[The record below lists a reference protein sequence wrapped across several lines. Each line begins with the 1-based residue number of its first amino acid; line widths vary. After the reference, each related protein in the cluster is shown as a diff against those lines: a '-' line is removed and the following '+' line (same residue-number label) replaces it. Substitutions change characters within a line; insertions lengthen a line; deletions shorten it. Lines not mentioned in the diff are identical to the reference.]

1 MNKLYKKIVC
11 FTLGFGLM
19 VALCGCG
26 SNTPKVQ
33 SEGMKRVGSLNVE
46 EAAIYTDDSE
56 KEDVI
61 ETYSSADGLCVIE
74 RYPTYYDVSLDY
86 EKGEPA
92 EVGKA
97 YAQTILEAVPGFAD
111 NFEPYLHENIR
122 GAFNGRKINYDA
134 LEERIKTLI
143 NSLPEDYRDE
153 VISFAKTLSQG
164 EADYSEDGNAE
175 DGNAEDDHAEDDH
188 AEDGHAEDGYAEDG
202 RLSYI
207 EALTM
212 QIIPDALRP
221 TACSALSLG
230 GEKTVSGKRISIRNL
245 EWNTGS
251 NNQMTKI
258 HAVTHM
264 KKGENS
270 ITTVGILGLLD
281 IITAVNDDGVMIA
294 ILDVG
299 SKEELPFVYND
310 KKCYTFEIRYALEH
324 FDNAKE
330 AGEYLVGESGDFTW
344 CNNLLC
350 TDEKDAFCC
359 ENATKEVA
367 ATGKARSV
375 LRTTESE
382 LMEGLAWDSP
392 DALCIVN
399 SFATKGNQDGFT
411 GAESN
416 ITRFVKYNKWVKEKD
431 KFSIADAKGLVAREV
446 VDQFVVS
453 NVHNSGNVHTVIVDY
468 ATGKIHVAFTKG
480 DHADDIPVFWEV
492 GTY

>member
-1 MNKLYKKIVC
+1 MNKIYKKIISC
-11 FTLGFGLM
+11 SLTLGMLLS
-19 VALCGCG
+19 VCGCG
-26 SNTPKVQ
+26 TNAKAVQ
-33 SEGMKRVGSLNVE
+33 SEGMKKVGSLYVE
-46 EAAIYTDDSE
+46 EDVTYTDDSE

-61 ETYSSADGLCVIE
+61 ETFSSADGLCVIE
-74 RYPTYYDVSLDY
+74 KYPTYYDVTLDY
-86 EKGEPA
+86 EKGEPT

-97 YAQTILEAVPGFAD
+97 YAETIIEAVPGFVN

-122 GAFNGRKINYDA
+122 NAFDGRKVNYES
-134 LEERIKTLI
+134 LEDRIETLV
-143 NSLPEDYRDE
+143 NSLPKEYKDE
-153 VISFAKTLSQG
+153 VTSFAKTISQG
-164 EADYSEDGNAE
+164 EE
-175 DGNAEDDHAEDDH
+175 
-188 AEDGHAEDGYAEDG
+188 GYAEDG
-202 RLSYI
+202 KLSYI

-245 EWNTGS
+245 EWSAGS
-251 NNQMTKI
+251 ENQITEL

-264 KKGENS
+264 KKGDGS
-270 ITTVGILGLLD
+270 ITSIGFLGILD

-299 SKEELPFVYND
+299 SKEGLPFEKKK

-324 FDNAKE
+324 FETAKE

-367 ATGKARSV
+367 ATGKAKSV
-375 LRTTESE
+375 LRTKDSE
-382 LMEGLAWDSP
+382 LMEGLEWDTP

-399 SFATKGNQDGFT
+399 TFATKGNQDRFT
-411 GAESN
+411 GEEFN
-416 ITRFVKYNKWVKEKD
+416 ITRFVKYNQWVSEKEK
-431 KFSIADAKGLVAREV
+431 FSVADAKGLMAKEV
-446 VDQFVVS
+446 VDEYIVS

-468 ATGKIHVAFTKG
+468 DTGIIHVSFTKG
-480 DHADDIPVFWEV
+480 DCAENIPRFLEV
-492 GTY
+492 GSY

>member
-1 MNKLYKKIVC
+1 
-11 FTLGFGLM
+11 
-19 VALCGCG
+19 
-26 SNTPKVQ
+26 
-33 SEGMKRVGSLNVE
+33 MKSVGSLNVE

-97 YAQTILEAVPGFAD
+97 YAQTILEAVPDFAD

-134 LEERIKTLI
+134 LEERIETLI

-164 EADYSEDGNAE
+164 EANY
-175 DGNAEDDHAEDDH
+175 

-330 AGEYLVGESGDFTW
+330 AGEYLVTYHP
-344 CNNLLC
+344 
-350 TDEKDAFCC
+350 CC
-359 ENATKEVA
+359 
-367 ATGKARSV
+367 
-375 LRTTESE
+375 
-382 LMEGLAWDSP
+382 W
-392 DALCIVN
+392 
-399 SFATKGNQDGFT
+399 
-411 GAESN
+411 
-416 ITRFVKYNKWVKEKD
+416 
-431 KFSIADAKGLVAREV
+431 
-446 VDQFVVS
+446 
-453 NVHNSGNVHTVIVDY
+453 GNVREDVSIVGVDSFRGKTTWAKNKYHKVIAWMPKPEPY
-468 ATGKIHVAFTKG
+468 NS
-480 DHADDIPVFWEV
+480 
-492 GTY
+492 

>member
-1 MNKLYKKIVC
+1 MTKISKKAVKKLASGSVKENKGKYSVMIFSIILTTVLFSSL
-11 FTLGFGLM
+11 FTI
-19 VALCGCG
+19 
-26 SNTPKVQ
+26 
-33 SEGMKRVGSLNVE
+33 VGSLLSEFSQSSMGQYNYMDPVAMLVC
-46 EAAIYTDDSE
+46 AAAVVIFMFSGYLIIYNIFDLNIVSDM
-56 KEDVI
+56 KEYGLLKSIGTTGKQIRKMMNYRTKHICLVAIPIGLVI
-61 ETYSSADGLCVIE
+61 GCGIGGWMLPMI
-74 RYPTYYDVSLDY
+74 
-86 EKGEPA
+86 
-92 EVGKA
+92 GK
-97 YAQTILEAVPGFAD
+97 F
-111 NFEPYLHENIR
+111 
-122 GAFNGRKINYDA
+122 IN
-134 LEERIKTLI
+134 
-143 NSLPEDYRDE
+143 
-153 VISFAKTLSQG
+153 
-164 EADYSEDGNAE
+164 
-175 DGNAEDDHAEDDH
+175 
-188 AEDGHAEDGYAEDG
+188 
-202 RLSYI
+202 
-207 EALTM
+207 
-212 QIIPDALRP
+212 
-221 TACSALSLG
+221 
-230 GEKTVSGKRISIRNL
+230 
-245 EWNTGS
+245 
-251 NNQMTKI
+251 
-258 HAVTHM
+258 
-264 KKGENS
+264 
-270 ITTVGILGLLD
+270 TVGILGLLD

-324 FDNAKE
+324 FHNAKE
-330 AGEYLVGESGDFTW
+330 AGEYLLGESGDFTW

-359 ENATKEVA
+359 ENTTKEVA

-411 GAESN
+411 VEEFN

>member
-1 MNKLYKKIVC
+1 MNKIYKKIVC
-11 FTLGFGLM
+11 FTLGIGML
-19 VALCGCG
+19 VSICGCG
-26 SNTPKVQ
+26 SNAAEVH
-33 SEGMKRVGSLNVE
+33 SEGMKKVGSLNVE
-46 EAAIYTDDSE
+46 EEAAYTDDSE

-61 ETYSSADGLCVIE
+61 ETYSSKDGLCIIDK
-74 RYPTYYDVSLDY
+74 YPTYYDVNLDY
-86 EKGEPA
+86 EKGQPA

-97 YAQTILEAVPGFAD
+97 YAETILEAVPDFAD
-111 NFEPYLHENIR
+111 DFEPYLHENIR
-122 GAFNGRKINYDA
+122 GAFNGRKINYDT
-134 LEERIKTLI
+134 LEKRIDTLI
-143 NSLPEDYRDE
+143 DSLPEEYKEE
-153 VISFAKTLSQG
+153 VISFAKTISQG
-164 EADYSEDGNAE
+164 EE
-175 DGNAEDDHAEDDH
+175 
-188 AEDGHAEDGYAEDG
+188 GYAEDG
-202 RLSYI
+202 KLSYI
-207 EALTM
+207 EVLTM

-245 EWNTGS
+245 EWNIGS
-251 NNQMTKI
+251 SNQMTEI

-264 KKGENS
+264 KKGQNS

-281 IITAVNDDGVMIA
+281 IITAVNDDGVMIG

-299 SKEELPFVYND
+299 SKEELPFVYEG

-324 FDNAKE
+324 FHNAKE

-367 ATGKARSV
+367 ATGKAKSV
-375 LRTTESE
+375 LRTKDSE
-382 LMEGLAWDSP
+382 LMEGLVWDTP

-399 SFATKGNQDGFT
+399 SYATRGNQDGFT
-411 GAESN
+411 GAEFN
-416 ITRFVKYNKWVKEKD
+416 TTRFVKFNNWVSEKD
-431 KFSIADAKGLVAREV
+431 KFSLADAKGLVAREK
-446 VDQFVVS
+446 VDEFIVS

-480 DHADDIPVFWEV
+480 DHADNIPRFLEV

>member
-1 MNKLYKKIVC
+1 MNKIYKKIIS
-11 FTLGFGLM
+11 FSIITGMLFSI
-19 VALCGCG
+19 CGCG
-26 SNTPKVQ
+26 TSAADVQ
-33 SEGMKRVGSLNVE
+33 SEGMKKVGSLNVE
-46 EAAIYTDDSE
+46 EEVTYTDDSE
-56 KEDVI
+56 KEEVI
-61 ETYSSADGLCVIE
+61 ETFSSADGLCVIE
-74 RYPTYYDVSLDY
+74 KYPTYYDVTLDY

-97 YAQTILEAVPGFAD
+97 YAETILEAVPGFVN

-122 GAFNGRKINYDA
+122 NAFNGRKINEEA
-134 LEERIKTLI
+134 LEERIETMVD
-143 NSLPEDYRDE
+143 SLPKEYKDE
-153 VISFAKTLSQG
+153 VTSFAKTISQG
-164 EADYSEDGNAE
+164 EEGYEEDGK
-175 DGNAEDDHAEDDH
+175 
-188 AEDGHAEDGYAEDG
+188 
-202 RLSYI
+202 LSYI

-245 EWNTGS
+245 EWSAGS
-251 NNQMTKI
+251 ENQITEL

-264 KKGENS
+264 KKDDES
-270 ITTVGILGLLD
+270 ITSIGFLGILD

-299 SKEELPFVYND
+299 SKEGLPFVYKG

-324 FDNAKE
+324 FETAKE

-367 ATGKARSV
+367 ATGKAKSV
-375 LRTTESE
+375 LRTKDSE
-382 LMEGLAWDSP
+382 LMEGLEWDTP

-399 SFATKGNQDGFT
+399 TFATKDNQDRFT
-411 GAESN
+411 GEEFN
-416 ITRFVKYNKWVKEKD
+416 ITRFVKYNQWVCEKD
-431 KFSIADAKGLVAREV
+431 KFSVADAKGLMAKEV
-446 VDQFVVS
+446 VDEYIVS

-468 ATGKIHVAFTKG
+468 NTGIIHVSFTKG
-480 DHADDIPVFWEV
+480 DCADNIPKFLDI

>member
-33 SEGMKRVGSLNVE
+33 SEGMKKVGSLNVE
-46 EAAIYTDDSE
+46 EAATYTDESE
-56 KEDVI
+56 KEEAI

-97 YAQTILEAVPGFAD
+97 YAQTILEAVPDFAD

-134 LEERIKTLI
+134 LEERIETLI

-153 VISFAKTLSQG
+153 VISFAKTLSQE
-164 EADYSEDGNAE
+164 EADY
-175 DGNAEDDHAEDDH
+175 
-188 AEDGHAEDGYAEDG
+188 AEDGYAEDG

-230 GEKTVSGKRISIRNL
+230 GEKTVSGKRITIRNL

-411 GAESN
+411 GAEFN

>member
-86 EKGEPA
+86 GKGEPV

-97 YAQTILEAVPGFAD
+97 YAQTILEAVPDFAD
-111 NFEPYLHENIR
+111 TFEPYLHENIR

-134 LEERIKTLI
+134 LEERIETLI

-164 EADYSEDGNAE
+164 EADY
-175 DGNAEDDHAEDDH
+175 
-188 AEDGHAEDGYAEDG
+188 AEDGYAEDG

-230 GEKTVSGKRISIRNL
+230 GEKTVSGKRITIRNL

-411 GAESN
+411 GAEFN

>member
-86 EKGEPA
+86 GKGEPV

-97 YAQTILEAVPGFAD
+97 YAQTILEAVPDFAD
-111 NFEPYLHENIR
+111 TFEPYLHENIR

-134 LEERIKTLI
+134 LEERIETLI

-164 EADYSEDGNAE
+164 EADY
-175 DGNAEDDHAEDDH
+175 
-188 AEDGHAEDGYAEDG
+188 AEDGYAEDG

-230 GEKTVSGKRISIRNL
+230 GEKTVSGKRITIRNL

-258 HAVTHM
+258 HAVAHM

-411 GAESN
+411 GAEFN